1 MRNSTRGPAP
11 ARGTSRSAR
20 RPGPARRGRPAP
32 NSAIRPRVR
41 GANFGSRAEA
51 VVAGSREFFLSA
63 FRGQSRE
70 FTQLLGVTIAL
81 LAIGTLMVLDASYV
95 NSLSAGSDAYSS
107 GLRQAILA
115 TVGFV
120 VMTFVSGLP
129 VYRIQQSARA
139 LMLGSMV
146 LQVLTL
152 LIGQSVNGNRNWLN
166 IPLVGPVQPSEFMKL
181 AIVLQVAAILTET
194 ADGWNDFKYSW
205 GKAIVWVAL
214 GAGLVIIGSDLG
226 TVIIMALFVL
236 IELALAGLPRQ
247 WLNYALL
254 LGVVGALVGSF
265 SSPSRKARTIA
276 WLNPDAPDPLDVN
289 WQAKHG
295 IWALAA
301 GGFGGVGLGQSKMK
315 WSWIPEV
322 ENDYIFAIIGEEF
335 GLVGSIVVI
344 GLFVVLS
351 VVLIRILRHTEDL
364 WSRIVVGGVAGW
376 LVIQALVNI
385 AVVLSLLPVLGV
397 PLPLISKG
405 GSSLISNLAAIGVVL
420 AIERNNHS
428 GPRAFNPR
436 LAKARRR

>member
-1 MRNSTRGPAP
+1 
-11 ARGTSRSAR
+11 
-20 RPGPARRGRPAP
+20 
-32 NSAIRPRVR
+32 
-41 GANFGSRAEA
+41 
-51 VVAGSREFFLSA
+51 
-63 FRGQSRE
+63 
-70 FTQLLGVTIAL
+70 
-81 LAIGTLMVLDASYV
+81 
-95 NSLSAGSDAYSS
+95 
-107 GLRQAILA
+107 
-115 TVGFV
+115 
-120 VMTFVSGLP
+120 
-129 VYRIQQSARA
+129 
-139 LMLGSMV
+139 MLGSMV

-254 LGVVGALVGSF
+254 LGV
-265 SSPSRKARTIA
+265 
-276 WLNPDAPDPLDVN
+276 
-289 WQAKHG
+289 
-295 IWALAA
+295 
-301 GGFGGVGLGQSKMK
+301 
-315 WSWIPEV
+315 
-322 ENDYIFAIIGEEF
+322 IGEEF

-420 AIERNNHS
+420 AIARNNHS